1 MVAIY
6 QFSSFYKVS
15 SPVALFAKLFCF
27 VICFFLLSC
36 NKERSNALILA
47 EKQAFVR
54 AYAKTLDPHKK
65 TIYLT
70 FDDGPLDGALNLVKL
85 ADKVQVPFNFFLV
98 GKHLRKLPKAYR
110 SIIECDYI
118 DAYNHTYTHA
128 SFGDTLNYTKFY
140 ASEMGVLAD
149 LTRLKNKYSLPNN
162 ILRLPGRNFG
172 KVGIGY
178 KFDRLPKSYR
188 DMFNQFGYS
197 AFGWDLEWQSKKK
210 SGVLVETND
219 MLFEKMQAY
228 FFKHNSRRMI
238 ILTHDQMFN
247 NEENIA
253 MLENFIKQ
261 CQEAGYQFDYLL
273 NY

>member
-6 QFSSFYKVS
+6 PFSSFYKVS
-15 SPVALFAKLFCF
+15 SPVALFAKLLCF
-27 VICFFLLSC
+27 VISFFLLSC

-54 AYAKTLDPHKK
+54 AYAKTIDTHKK

-70 FDDGPLDGALNLVKL
+70 FDDGPLDGATNLVKL

-98 GKHLRKLPKAYR
+98 GKHLKKLPKTYR
-110 SIIECDYI
+110 SIIECKYI
-118 DAYNHTYTHA
+118 DVYNHTYTHA

-149 LTRLKNKYSLPNN
+149 LTLLKNRYNIPNN
-162 ILRLPGRNFG
+162 ILRLPGRNYG
-172 KVGIGY
+172 KVGTGY
-178 KFDRLPKSYR
+178 KYDRLPKTFR
-188 DMFNQFGYS
+188 TTFNKFGYS
-197 AFGWDLEWQSKKK
+197 AFGWDIEWLSKKK
-210 SGVLVETND
+210 GGILLETNEMVFD
-219 MLFEKMQAY
+219 KMEQY
-228 FFKHNSRRMI
+228 FLKNKCNRII

-247 NEENIA
+247 NIENTA
-253 MLENFIKQ
+253 MLEKFVKT